1 MDMWLKKKK
10 KNGYEINPFTAK
22 LTLKSHKTQIE
33 ARQSTSESTKW
44 PRFKP
49 HEHSSMKIKERIRV
63 NKIKRKTCL
72 IIGGQLPNSWAN
84 IGQVKAGYSF
94 ISSKNKICQFTESF
108 DGNKKSNS
116 TIQTKSVQV
125 IYVKM
130 NCVYEVKT

>member
-1 MDMWLKKKK
+1 
-10 KNGYEINPFTAK
+10 
-22 LTLKSHKTQIE
+22 
-33 ARQSTSESTKW
+33 
-44 PRFKP
+44 
-49 HEHSSMKIKERIRV
+49 MKIKERIRV